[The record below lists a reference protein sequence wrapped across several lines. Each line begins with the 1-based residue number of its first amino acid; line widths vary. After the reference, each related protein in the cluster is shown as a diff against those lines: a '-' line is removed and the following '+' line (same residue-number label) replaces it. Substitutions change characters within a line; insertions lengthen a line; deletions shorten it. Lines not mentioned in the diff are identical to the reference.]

1 MRTRSDKG
9 WGKLPRRIAR
19 ALAGTKS
26 NDYESRVIW
35 AIVYF
40 TFAWTKSEDW
50 ITWGQLSEI
59 TGIDQWHLSRP
70 INSLLKKGVIF
81 MKANRYGIQLD
92 FSKWETPPIQ
102 VVKKQTPP
110 IQEKTP
116 PIQEKTPPKQVDS
129 LDPILRTNPRGV
141 FSKPTQEKKEGE
153 VPEGLKNLIKDI
165 GNMPGKKKEIS
176 HLIKK
181 RQK

>member
-19 ALAGTKS
+19 ALAGLKS
-26 NDYESRVIW
+26 NDYESRVLW
-35 AIVYF
+35 AIVYY
-40 TFAWTKSEDW
+40 TFAWSKPDDW

-81 MKANRYGIQLD
+81 MKDNRYGVQLD
-92 FSKWETPPIQ
+92 FSKWKTPPIQ

-110 IQEKTP
+110 IQEETP
-116 PIQEKTPPKQVDS
+116 PIQEETPPKQVDS
-129 LDPILRTNPRGV
+129 LELSPEILPYKVLSKAKERGKERKPSKAREAFFESLKNP
-141 FSKPTQEKKEGE
+141 K
-153 VPEGLKNLIKDI
+153 GLKK
-165 GNMPGKKKEIS
+165 
-176 HLIKK
+176 
-181 RQK
+181 